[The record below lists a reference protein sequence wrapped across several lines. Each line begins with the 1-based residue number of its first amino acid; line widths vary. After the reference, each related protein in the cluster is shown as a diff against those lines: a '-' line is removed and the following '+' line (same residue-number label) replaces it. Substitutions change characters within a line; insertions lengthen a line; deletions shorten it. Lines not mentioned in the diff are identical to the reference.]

1 MAAPHGPTSAPHPP
15 RCPLHFGISRCAHL
29 GVTPWC
35 PSWHLL
41 VSHLGEPLASSG
53 VFLGVTPWCYTLVSN
68 LMSMLASPGVPPWCH
83 PSVSPWCSPVMS
95 TLAYSGGLQ
104 RCPPIVSP
112 LGVHLNISWCPSW
125 VSPSG
130 IFCSSVVLSPRC
142 PPMAS
147 PHCSAQHLLVFLH
160 CVVPIVSP
168 MVSPQDLLRAV
179 SGTIIFLVV
188 ALVALAASRDALA
201 ATTFVSVILILSF
214 LFAFDAFVTYRA
226 EVAPAVGRAVGQ
238 REGVPPWLQ
247 CRGSWP
253 AAC

>member
-1 MAAPHGPTSAPHPP
+1 MGQQELDGA
-15 RCPLHFGISRCAHL
+15 FDL
-29 GVTPWC
+29 GVLRTPKG
-35 PSWHLL
+35 LL
-41 VSHLGEPLASSG
+41 LGAE
-53 VFLGVTPWCYTLVSN
+53 LV
-68 LMSMLASPGVPPWCH
+68 W
-83 PSVSPWCSPVMS
+83 
-95 TLAYSGGLQ
+95 
-104 RCPPIVSP
+104 R
-112 LGVHLNISWCPSW
+112 
-125 VSPSG
+125 G
-130 IFCSSVVLSPRC
+130 IQ
-142 PPMAS
+142 
-147 PHCSAQHLLVFLH
+147 SA
-160 CVVPIVSP
+160 
-168 MVSPQDLLRAV
+168 DLLRAV